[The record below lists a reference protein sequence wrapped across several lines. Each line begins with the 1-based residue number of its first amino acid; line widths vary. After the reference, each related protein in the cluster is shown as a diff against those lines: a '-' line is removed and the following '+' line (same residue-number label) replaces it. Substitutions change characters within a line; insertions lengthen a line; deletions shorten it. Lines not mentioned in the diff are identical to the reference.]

1 MATPPDFTS
10 GQILTAAQMNAV
22 GLWLVKTQTIGSA
35 VTSVAVTNAFTSD
48 FANYKILISGST
60 GTSNVDISMA
70 LTGSATGYSGTYV
83 AGTFSTGGLAGFGD
97 NNAAV
102 FTRAGAVQS
111 GDSVQF
117 NIDLCQPNLA
127 KFTYIT
133 GQTVQST
140 SAGTYTGVHK
150 VATAFTGFTLTVGGG
165 ANITGGTIAIY
176 GYNLP

>member
-1 MATPPDFTS
+1 MATPPDFTA

-48 FANYKILISGST
+48 FDNYKIVVSGST
-60 GTSNVDISMA
+60 GSANVDVSLQ
-70 LTGSATGYSGTYV
+70 LTGSTTGYSGIYV
-83 AGTFSTGGLAGFGD
+83 AGTYATGGLAGFGD
-97 NNAAV
+97 NNAAS
-102 FTRAGAVQS
+102 FTRAGAVHS
-111 GDSVQF
+111 GNSVQL
-117 NIDLCQPNLA
+117 NVDLAQPNLA

-133 GQTVQST
+133 GQAVQTS

-150 VATAFTGFTLTVGGG
+150 VSTAFTGFTLIVTGG